1 MTTHVQRV
9 PRLTDRDVDDAIR
22 ADQPMIA
29 TDMLRSW
36 AASSLWSFDFLKEQY
51 GSDVVS
57 LSDGRFQTLAEL
69 PLGHCLDFF
78 SRVDL
83 GDTHRLLGATPY
95 IQDWLLLDQHPE
107 LYEHIEVP
115 GWFRNWERSLMKLLR
130 PGRPYHDIVALAG
143 PAGATTFLHRDRF
156 RTHAWLAQI
165 VGRKKWTLF
174 PPDQYALLFRDP
186 EPGAQAAVNIDDPD
200 EDRFPHFGRATP
212 IEVVLHPGEM
222 ILVPAGW
229 LHQVTSLDP
238 SISVT
243 GNWVNAANFSL
254 FVRDAV
260 ALQVEQARERRQP
273 APPALV
279 DALIRLRPSLG
290 DGVLSTAP
298 GRVVLKGA
306 AGDCALQVSGTA
318 DATSWTLRNYH
329 HGRRYTSFL
338 VQPRTDLDRL
348 GLDDDGPAA
357 VRALQ
362 AFSSRGEFRV
372 VVGFSAAN
380 LVLFGHPTG
389 DIAQQWSAI
398 LGALRR
404 LAEACRP
411 VSSEPAVGR

>member
-279 DALIRLRPSLG
+279 DALTRSINAATGLAPT
-290 DGVLSTAP
+290 LSTSGGTSD
-298 GRVVLKGA
+298 GRFLTRVAREVVEFGPV
-306 AGDCALQVSGTA
+306 GESI
-318 DATSWTLRNYH
+318 
-329 HGRRYTSFL
+329 HG
-338 VQPRTDLDRL
+338 VD
-348 GLDDDGPAA
+348 
-357 VRALQ
+357 
-362 AFSSRGEFRV
+362 ERV
-372 VVGFSAAN
+372 
-380 LVLFGHPTG
+380 
-389 DIAQQWSAI
+389 
-398 LGALRR
+398 R
-404 LAEACRP
+404 LADIGP
-411 VSSEPAVGR
+411 LSSIYEQTVTTLLAR